1 MTSLYFQLES
11 GDYKFYL
18 TINKGE
24 GSDTLSIGG
33 RKGECV
39 NISVNTPESRLVQRG
54 YHKLDTA
61 TIPILA
67 WDAKCTVFKNLER
80 GSGTIAMIRIILSES
95 VKKYPYIK
103 HYTFNDNSL
112 IPCDN
117 GQKISLLHLNI
128 IKYNKSW
135 YEQHF
140 NAYIEE
146 PSYRKKYKDGIT
158 VLNDPLL
165 KMPFEEF
172 KNRVQRLSKE
182 SEIELLKT
190 HYEKTETYFLF
201 FKSIFG
207 PEGPEGKSRQ
217 CNLLVGWIDIF
228 LLYIFQFDPLSVPW
242 VIDRE
247 SVIIQEVLETKLEK
261 KPLQTGGKRYTRR
274 NIPSVMRVNINDTA
288 DIY

>member
-1 MTSLYFQLES
+1 MNPLYFQLES
-11 GDYKFYL
+11 GDYTFYL
-18 TINKGE
+18 TINKGK

-39 NISVNTPESRLVQRG
+39 NISVNTSESPLVQRG

-67 WDAKCTVFKNLER
+67 WDTKCAVNKNLEK

-95 VKKYPYIK
+95 VKRYPYIK
-103 HYTFNDNSL
+103 HYTFKDNSL

-117 GQKISLLHLNI
+117 GQKISLLHLTI

-135 YEQHF
+135 YEQQF

-172 KNRVQRLSKE
+172 KNIVPRLSK
-182 SEIELLKT
+182 EIELLKS
-190 HYEKTETYFLF
+190 HYEKTDTYFLF
-201 FKSIFG
+201 FKSIFDS
-207 PEGPEGKSRQ
+207 EGKSRQ

-242 VIDRE
+242 VIDSE

-261 KPLQTGGKRYTRR
+261 RPLQSGGKRYTRR
-274 NIPSVMRVNINDTA
+274 NIPSVMRVNINDSA
-288 DIY
+288 DFY